1 MSDVKSDMDMEIKP
15 YGDGEGKRAQVERM
29 FDGIA
34 RSYDLLNHVLSF
46 GVDKGWRRRAI
57 GLLGDLRQDKEK
69 IDLGKGQN
77 KQGEIDLEKGQGEGE
92 KIAGENGGVKD
103 VEGENGGEEL
113 GEKMEGEV
121 LDVATGTGDMAIA
134 LHRRLG
140 VRVVGCDIS
149 PKMVEVG
156 REKVERL
163 GLGEW
168 IRLEVGDSESLP
180 FGSGSFGAVTV
191 AFGVRNFA
199 DLDKGLREMGRVL
212 RSGGRLVVLEF
223 STPRNAVFRGLYNFY
238 FRNILPLIGGAVS
251 HDREAYRYLCRSA
264 MAFPSGEEFE
274 KHLRAAGLRPV
285 SSTLLTCGIA
295 TAYLAEK
302 D

>member
-69 IDLGKGQN
+69 IDLEKGQN
-77 KQGEIDLEKGQGEGE
+77 KQGEIDLEKGQGEQDEGIDLG
-92 KIAGENGGVKD
+92 KGENRGMD
-103 VEGENGGEEL
+103 ATEGENGDV
-113 GEKMEGEV
+113 KIGEV

-140 VRVVGCDIS
+140 VKVVGCDIS

-163 GLGEW
+163 GLGGW

-180 FGSGSFGAVTV
+180 FESGSFGAVTV

-238 FRNILPLIGGAVS
+238 FRNILPLVGGAVS

>member
-77 KQGEIDLEKGQGEGE
+77 KQGEIDLEKGQGEQDEGIDLG
-92 KIAGENGGVKD
+92 KGENRGMD
-103 VEGENGGEEL
+103 ATEGENGDV
-113 GEKMEGEV
+113 KIGEV

-140 VRVVGCDIS
+140 VKVVGCDIS

-163 GLGEW
+163 GLGGW

-180 FGSGSFGAVTV
+180 FVSGSFGAVTV

-238 FRNILPLIGGAVS
+238 FRNILPLVGGAVS

>member
-1 MSDVKSDMDMEIKP
+1 MKPESKPDTRSEVTPEIKP
-15 YGDGEGKRAQVERM
+15 YEGGEGKRAQVERM

-34 RSYDLLNHVLSF
+34 PSYDLLNHVLSF

-57 GLLGDLRQDKEK
+57 GLLGDVRQSGDE
-69 IDLGKGQN
+69 
-77 KQGEIDLEKGQGEGE
+77 
-92 KIAGENGGVKD
+92 
-103 VEGENGGEEL
+103 
-113 GEKMEGEV
+113 EV

-140 VRVVGCDIS
+140 VKVVGCDIS

-156 REKVERL
+156 RKKVEKL
-163 GLGEW
+163 GFGEW
-168 IRLEVGDSESLP
+168 IRLEVGDSELLP
-180 FGSGSFGAVTV
+180 FASDSFSAVTV

-199 DLDKGLREMGRVL
+199 DLDKGLCEMRRVL
-212 RSGGRLVVLEF
+212 KRGGRLVVLEF
-223 STPRNAVFRGLYNFY
+223 STPPNVVFRGLYNFY
-238 FRNILPLIGGAVS
+238 FRNILPLIGGAIS

-264 MAFPSGEEFE
+264 MAFPSGVEFE
-274 KHLRAAGLRPV
+274 EHLRVVGLRPV